1 MDKKWLFLFLI
12 LKTSFCFCQ
21 QNDDY
26 VQFSGV
32 VLRSDSIQPMGFCHI
47 YIKGQNRGT
56 ISDINGFFSFVAS
69 KGDLIIFDM
78 VGYKKKEFLIP
89 DSLDQKTYSIIQ
101 LLTQDTIYL
110 DETVITPLP
119 NRNLFDYYFVKTE
132 VPDDALE
139 IARKNLEREALKER
153 AMKMGPDGREASKIA
168 LQNQAKKYYYAGQMP
183 PMNIFSPIAWA
194 KFFQAWKNGD
204 FKKE

>member
-1 MDKKWLFLFLI
+1 MKRYIILPLLFLSFLGFGQ
-12 LKTSFCFCQ
+12 LKE
-21 QNDDY
+21 NY

-32 VLRSDSIQPMGFCHI
+32 VLSSDSIEPMAFCHI
-47 YIKGQNRGT
+47 YIKGENRGT
-56 ISDINGFFSFVAS
+56 ISDMNGFFSFVAT
-69 KGDLIIFDM
+69 KGDHIIFDM
-78 VGYKKKEFLIP
+78 VGYKKKSFIIP
-89 DSLDQKTYSIIQ
+89 DSLKEKTYSIIQ

-153 AMKMGPDGREASKIA
+153 AMKMGPDGREASKMV
-168 LQNQAKKYYYAGQMP
+168 LQNQARQYYYAGQMP
-183 PMNIFSPIAWA
+183 PMNIFSPLAWA
-194 KFFQAWKNGD
+194 KFFKAWKNGD
-204 FKKE
+204 FKKK

>member
-12 LKTSFCFCQ
+12 LKTSFCFGQ
-21 QNDDY
+21 QNDNY

-32 VLRSDSIQPMGFCHI
+32 VLSSDSIQPMGFCHI
-47 YIKGQNRGT
+47 YIEGQNRGT

-89 DSLDQKTYSIIQ
+89 DSLDKKTYSIIQ

-153 AMKMGPDGREASKIA
+153 AMKMGPEYLVPKIE
-168 LQNQAKKYYYAGQMP
+168 KYL
-183 PMNIFSPIAWA
+183 
-194 KFFQAWKNGD
+194 KV
-204 FKKE
+204 